1 MYNGQGEL
9 IYKTVAGGVI
19 TDNKTP
25 IYVEEKS
32 VTRQEFLVS
41 YQTGT
46 NSAYLFEV
54 RSEDYEL
61 TNHIDTETKKPSYAT
76 NLLIGDAVYDI
87 IRHYSVGNG
96 KVQLT
101 CG

>member
-1 MYNGQGEL
+1 LYNGL
-9 IYKTVAGGVI
+9 ADLVFNTVVDGVVI
-19 TDNKTP
+19 ENKTP
-25 IYVEEKS
+25 VYVEEKS

-46 NSAYLFEV
+46 NSTYLFEV

-61 TNHIDTETKKPSYAT
+61 TLHINADTKKPSYAT
-76 NLLIGDAVYDI
+76 GLLIGEALYDI
-87 IRHYSVGNG
+87 IRHYGSGNG

-101 CG
+101 CS